1 MGAPGKARGR
11 GGLMPARRSNAA
23 WSAKRANVNE
33 AAKVSIHETPL
44 KTASGQLP
52 LLGLE
57 IVSQAAQARGL
68 PDDRRVVRHLTLA
81 LLTS

>member
-1 MGAPGKARGR
+1 MERQARC
-11 GGLMPARRSNAA
+11 RRMRSVPT
-23 WSAKRANVNE
+23 RQANVNE
-33 AAKVSIHETPL
+33 AGRVSIHEAPL